1 MLRCDDGPV
10 EETLGGGNMEP
21 VVRVGDTVR
30 RMTGAWTPAVHALL
44 WALEAAGVRGV
55 PRVLGR
61 DDAGREVLTFVDGDV
76 LAHQDADV
84 LWRHDVLTSAVRLL
98 RAIHDAGA
106 HLAGDESLV
115 WRAPRHEPA
124 EVVCHNDFATYN
136 LLVRDGRLSGAI
148 DFDFAS
154 PGPRVWDVAYL
165 AYRLVPIA
173 EDAPSADGLDRDAR
187 LRALIE
193 AYGESWAPAHIMRV
207 TAERLDELAS
217 FTRDR
222 ARETGRTDFLDH
234 AGMYERDA
242 AALRAR
248 RS

>member
-1 MLRCDDGPV
+1 M
-10 EETLGGGNMEP
+10 EEELGGGNMEP

-30 RMTGAWTPAVHALL
+30 RMTGPWTPAVHALL
-44 WALEAAGVRGV
+44 RALEAAGVDGV
-55 PRVLGR
+55 PRVIGR
-61 DDAGREVLTFVDGDV
+61 DDASREVLSFLDGDV
-76 LAHQDADV
+76 LADQDPHV
-84 LWRHDVLTSAVRLL
+84 LWSHEVLTSSARLL
-98 RAIHDAGA
+98 RTIHDAGA
-106 HLAGDESLV
+106 HLAGEQSLV

-154 PGPRVWDVAYL
+154 PGPRAWDVAYL
-165 AYRLVPIA
+165 AYRIVPFA

-193 AYGESWAPAHIMRV
+193 AYGASWSTQHVLSVA
-207 TAERLDELAS
+207 AERLDELAA
-217 FTRDR
+217 FTHDR
-222 ARETGRTDFLDH
+222 ARDTGRQDFLDH
-234 AGMYERDA
+234 AEMYERDA

-248 RS
+248 TP